1 MDLIAGIWL
10 STSLQMAGAH
20 VPAAIAQ
27 IQLRSYNGHPT
38 EDIMK
43 RCLLLLSL
51 CIFLISCNQLAS
63 FLNPQAA
70 VPDEILGEFYCSGH
84 EHGLLAF
91 AGNLILRDDGSV
103 ELEWMYAGSALEGT
117 WSYDAVSAQVTF
129 SSDLEIS
136 HARYNDAVESLEV
149 HLREGVEQAHVETGV
164 MYCEKQ

>member
-1 MDLIAGIWL
+1 
-10 STSLQMAGAH
+10 
-20 VPAAIAQ
+20 
-27 IQLRSYNGHPT
+27 
-38 EDIMK
+38 MK
-43 RCLLLLSL
+43 RCVLLLSL

-63 FLNPQAA
+63 FLNPQVA

-103 ELEWMYAGSALEGT
+103 ELEWMYAGSVLEGT
-117 WSYDAVSAQVTF
+117 WSYDAASAQVTF

>member
-1 MDLIAGIWL
+1 MDLIAGIWQ

-20 VPAAIAQ
+20 VPAAVAQ